1 MNIGMILEMATSAG
15 DRAAVTAADRSLT
28 AVRLLELARSA
39 AHRFQ
44 GYPAVLYLGANH
56 LAYPVALFGA
66 ALAGIPL
73 VPVNYRLGEH
83 QLAGIIARHPGAL
96 ILHPADLDAL
106 LDPDS
111 HLEPV
116 AGEERLALGASQPAL
131 GEGQSAAGDGEPV
144 TAQPAVQDPDAIA
157 ALIYTSGTTAEP
169 KAAVLRHRHLLAY
182 VLNTLEFAS
191 ADDGDAALVAAPPY
205 HIAGLTN
212 LLSNLYTGRRVV
224 YLAAFDAGEWL
235 ATVRRERITHA
246 MVVPTML
253 ARIVAEAGGAGIGS
267 AEAGSART
275 GSGGTGSV
283 GTGGAEAGN
292 AGIGGA
298 EADSVGTGRAE
309 AGTPTLRS
317 LSYGGARTPRSVLE
331 RALEIFPKVGFV
343 NAYGLTETASSVAV
357 LGPED
362 HRIASAASA
371 PEVRDRLGS
380 VGRALPGIE
389 IQIRGYDD
397 TPAGVGETGL
407 VFVRGE
413 QIAGEY
419 GGHSVLD
426 ADGWFATRDLGRLDA
441 DGYLFIEGRAD
452 DTIIRG
458 GENIAPAEIE
468 DVLLA
473 HPGIVDAAVIG
484 LSDPEWG
491 QRLVAVLVGT
501 GDPAEIQQWVR
512 DRLRSSKTPDAIVF
526 RAELPKTE
534 TGKLLRRT
542 LLAELETT
550 HA

>member
-1 MNIGMILEMATSAG
+1 MLFHSENNILMNIGMILEMAASAG
-15 DRAAVTAADRSLT
+15 ERAAVTAGDQSLS
-28 AVRLLELARSA
+28 AGRLLDLARCA
-39 AHRFQ
+39 ARRFQ
-44 GYPAVLYLGANH
+44 RYPVVLYLGANH

-73 VPVNYRLGEH
+73 VPVNYRLGEA

-96 ILHPADLDAL
+96 VLRPGDLDAL
-106 LDPDS
+106 VQPAREDAEQEPTPAVAPDPDG
-111 HLEPV
+111 V
-116 AGEERLALGASQPAL
+116 A
-131 GEGQSAAGDGEPV
+131 V
-144 TAQPAVQDPDAIA
+144 
-157 ALIYTSGTTAEP
+157 LIYTSGTTAEP

-182 VLNTLEFAS
+182 VWNTCEFAS
-191 ADDGDAALVAAPPY
+191 AGDGDAALVAAPPY

-224 YLAAFDAGEWL
+224 YVAAFDAGEWL
-235 ATVRRERITHA
+235 GTVRRERITHA

-253 ARIVAEAGGAGIGS
+253 ARIVAEV
-267 AEAGSART
+267 
-275 GSGGTGSV
+275 SG
-283 GTGGAEAGN
+283 
-292 AGIGGA
+292 
-298 EADSVGTGRAE
+298 DD

-317 LSYGGARTPRSVLE
+317 LAYGGARTPRSVLE
-331 RALEIFPKVGFV
+331 RALRIFPAVDFV

-362 HRIASAASA
+362 HRAAAAASLPA
-371 PEVRDRLGS
+371 ARDRLGS

-389 IQIRGYDD
+389 IQIRAYDGE
-397 TPAGVGETGL
+397 PAGVGETGL
-407 VFVRGE
+407 VFVRGD
-413 QIAGEY
+413 QISGEY
-419 GGHSVLD
+419 GGRSVLD

-441 DGYLFIEGRAD
+441 DGYLFIDGRAD

-473 HPGIVDAAVIG
+473 HPGVVEAAVVG

-491 QRLVAVLVGT
+491 QRLVAVLVGD
-501 GDPAEIQQWVR
+501 GDPAEIQRWVR
-512 DRLRSSKTPDAIVF
+512 ERLRSSKTPDTIVF

-534 TGKLLRRT
+534 TGKLLRRAI
-542 LLAELETT
+542 LAELETS